1 MRRGPTRS
9 RNRPVRGSQFR
20 DEWSTCQAYDGRSF
34 IPRKRDYVNPDG
46 QITTVLA
53 DGRCEHCREYPG
65 HQRGRQ
71 APPV

>member
-1 MRRGPTRS
+1 MTEQDCQTCDGG
-9 RNRPVRGSQFR
+9 RP
-20 DEWSTCQAYDGRSF
+20 GRETAPLGGRYSAMNF

-65 HQRGRQ
+65 HQRGGQ